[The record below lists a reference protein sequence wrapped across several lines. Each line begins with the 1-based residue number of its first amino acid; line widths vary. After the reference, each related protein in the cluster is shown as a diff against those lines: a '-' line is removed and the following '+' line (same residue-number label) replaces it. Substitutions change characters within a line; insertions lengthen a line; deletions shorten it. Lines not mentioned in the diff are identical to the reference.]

1 MQYTDNHAQLDKYAL
16 LGVTVQNSWLV
27 CRLVPSRVESEFKRT
42 KNWLADLKDVGQF
55 SSQGTSGH

>member
-42 KNWLADLKDVGQF
+42 KN
-55 SSQGTSGH
+55 